1 MSTQVAAL
9 KHKANETIESNPKSR
24 EKEKWATTIRKVILD
39 QAKHGLE
46 KVNGSETDQ
55 RDILGEGI
63 TRLINKS
70 PAFSRPQHDTC
81 DTEKPF
87 QPLFCSENIQRMKQ
101 VLNAPL
107 TTRQIR
113 LALMKYGNQFYAWTV
128 RDCQSWGIGLRILGS
143 VLLCA
148 VSTNV
153 FIMQFTI
160 VWTTQVAW
168 CSAAALVSILI
179 DADDLKM
186 IVPED
191 LFYYWQET
199 LEWFAWIDASLARG
213 RQVAGREWN
222 QSAYSFSG
230 LRAESQNQSLYNCPP
245 PKLETPEAWSRDSI
259 DHVASINF
267 CYRMLQNDQI
277 GQQARKKRR
286 VLNKAAR
293 DYGKRDYF
301 IESKSRSLI
310 ELGDTLINDTPEND
324 VFNDLVTCDTN
335 ISVDDVVD
343 NKGDT
348 KPDDELSK
356 SSESSLDWNSFLQR
370 DFDFGDDEVS
380 RSAYLDDDETLGISF
395 GKVTSLTKAASLKSD
410 VDNDLKWVDVGT
422 RIGLRLLNSEH
433 VQRAVASQDTAERI
447 MMITRNV
454 KKYGTPRED
463 DEEQKYF
470 NEDTI
475 IVPPSKQLELP
486 HLTNVLTP
494 VYMSIAE
501 ETTQARKKMPLPKP
515 MHAMWTSAA
524 SVAQSPCR
532 SVSNM
537 NCDAAVSDFIIG
549 DYHSP
554 QVMRFPS
561 KHNDNT
567 SPPHSPDTA
576 TKKSKSSL
584 KSGKILNKM
593 VHHFSAKEGSVD
605 TSENLLLLAD
615 GDHVL
620 DSSGYRLEC
629 TAPGHEPIA
638 VEVIQSKEG
647 IVIDS
652 IHGSI
657 FDKLPARWGNKAEPE
672 GFDSVNAVPSLC
684 KHNEKRPLT
693 SSDTSILPVTTTL
706 SNPINQRPVLQAGV
720 KIVLPIFPI
729 HPGVKICNVST
740 SSFQM
745 ATVVSCKRINVSS
758 NVTALQ
764 SSRRHTNCLSVTA
777 ILDKCFLR
785 DGKFTEMTFRIMDDW
800 MVQYVPRHSKF
811 PIGACVA
818 TTFGVGILVGWRV
831 EDDCHI
837 VRSLWHRRGAGSADA
852 YLNRH
857 ALHGVV
863 EAAVGFGVQT
873 TLGKGDVLGYI
884 RAGREF
890 KVGRYFV
897 HIKEVG
903 RYSGQIVEFNSC
915 DILSCQGPEFI
926 PVIELIREASQ
937 YQIQVDNYEAE
948 CRHQLHEDVSM
959 DESKWKAVSK
969 GFETVWSSFLL
980 ALEEDRDFDEGVN
993 RFFTRVI
1000 EFLDRLDEPE
1010 SSNRNS
1016 TQLPTETTLVVE
1028 PADIAL
1034 VTSMGSDKSTLSTAA
1049 PGIWLLNSLFISRKK
1064 KQIDEPQFGEKA
1076 TAELLKVDLSEAYKK
1091 ANSIIRA
1098 LMKTTSIARASSK
1111 DQPNL
1116 RLGLAIFYEFLLF
1129 LRTVVKVHQ
1138 KNVSPISLA
1147 TWKRIMNEISTT
1159 FGPIKERLEK
1169 VIKGIA
1175 ERMERQGN
1183 KAKIRILRFADI
1195 VLMDEKFLQGLERFE
1210 WDLCI
1215 IRLENALVQSKIVD
1229 EESRIHYRMTL
1240 QYIIRLL
1247 SSSTYHDENAAARNN
1262 QKMVQLAKALKW
1274 IASPRRSVLKF
1285 LQSTYVMELLERV
1298 FVRVFKNEPVASR
1311 MITIHASNIHTLRQL
1326 RMLKDF
1332 TIAGKL
1338 WIPMLDAADEEF
1350 SWAVSTMPDN
1360 VKDVMVPLSKLFSL
1374 CVAQFHRIGSGDLT
1388 ADWLNFLMQDDAVKL
1403 IHELDEKLILDL
1415 ESFCKDIKQFMVVL
1429 PYYPS
1434 LDEDILNLLDEVDL
1448 DEFLRE
1454 ASEAFVDADKLAM
1467 FLREKTTLAIERFL
1481 DYLPRMSI
1489 PVERRDLG
1497 DGWVLTCRGE
1507 NGGDLTLSDV
1517 CIKRENLICRVLG
1530 GESIFFP
1537 MFGDASNDST
1547 DNESLASEHF
1557 ALDIPRQVP
1566 STTECT
1572 ILDQIRELLLNA
1584 EMHGCWQSGTGG
1596 VGQQPTDQ
1604 YVATVLQGIPVS
1616 NVLNCGIEL
1625 WRSLEIDDDELLEIT
1640 IRDVSYQIKLQ
1651 YEREQVMALTPVTKP
1666 LHLSSSNKIAGIVKA
1681 PITLQPESP
1690 RHRFNPRV
1698 DPTVLSLEM
1707 NKLTLNLEKFHFRF
1721 EKDERQTIF
1730 DPIFEGYG
1738 SLCVQNVSILL
1749 RVECKKG
1756 RIMKM
1761 GTYVAVPVLQLHEF
1775 RIRLEKVKFSVKD
1788 TGVDWFL
1795 NRAVKQFEEKLTE
1808 IVEANLKEQVQLHIQ
1823 VALENLNSH
1832 FSLNPDLLLGILGIS
1847 IDDLEEG
1854 DIIWV

>member
-1 MSTQVAAL
+1 M
-9 KHKANETIESNPKSR
+9 
-24 EKEKWATTIRKVILD
+24 
-39 QAKHGLE
+39 
-46 KVNGSETDQ
+46 
-55 RDILGEGI
+55 
-63 TRLINKS
+63 
-70 PAFSRPQHDTC
+70 
-81 DTEKPF
+81 
-87 QPLFCSENIQRMKQ
+87 EN
-101 VLNAPL
+101 
-107 TTRQIR
+107 
-113 LALMKYGNQFYAWTV
+113 
-128 RDCQSWGIGLRILGS
+128 
-143 VLLCA
+143 
-148 VSTNV
+148 
-153 FIMQFTI
+153 
-160 VWTTQVAW
+160 
-168 CSAAALVSILI
+168 
-179 DADDLKM
+179 
-186 IVPED
+186 
-191 LFYYWQET
+191 
-199 LEWFAWIDASLARG
+199 
-213 RQVAGREWN
+213 
-222 QSAYSFSG
+222 
-230 LRAESQNQSLYNCPP
+230 
-245 PKLETPEAWSRDSI
+245 PEAWSRDSI

-277 GQQARKKRR
+277 GQQARKKSR

-293 DYGKRDYF
+293 DYGKRDF
-301 IESKSRSLI
+301 LIESKSRSLI
-310 ELGDTLINDTPEND
+310 ELGDILINDTPEND

-335 ISVDDVVD
+335 ISVDKVVD
-343 NKGDT
+343 NKVGT
-348 KPDDELSK
+348 KPDDELSRG
-356 SSESSLDWNSFLQR
+356 SESSSDMNSFLQS
-370 DFDFGDDEVS
+370 DYDSGDDNTS
-380 RSAYLDDDETLGISF
+380 RSAYLGNDVTLGSTIR
-395 GKVTSLTKAASLKSD
+395 KVTSLTKAASLQSD
-410 VDNDLKWVDVGT
+410 VENDLKWVDVGT

-454 KKYGTPRED
+454 KKFGTPRED
-463 DEEQKYF
+463 EEDLNYIDE
-470 NEDTI
+470 DAI
-475 IVPPSKQLELP
+475 IAPSSMQLEIP
-486 HLTNVLTP
+486 HLTKVLTP
-494 VYMSIAE
+494 VYMPTAQ
-501 ETTQARKKMPLPKP
+501 ETTQAKKKMPIPKP
-515 MHAMWTSAA
+515 VHAMWTSAA

-532 SVSNM
+532 SVLNL
-537 NCDAAVSDFIIG
+537 NCNVADSELIIG
-549 DYHSP
+549 DCGSR
-554 QVMRFPS
+554 QVVRFPGIL
-561 KHNDNT
+561 NDNT
-567 SPPHSPDTA
+567 FPPHSPDTA
-576 TKKSKSSL
+576 TRKSKSSF
-584 KSGKILNKM
+584 KSGKMPSENF
-593 VHHFSAKEGSVD
+593 HHFLAKKESLD
-605 TSENLLLLAD
+605 ASDHLLLIAERD
-615 GDHVL
+615 NVL
-620 DSSGYRLEC
+620 VSSGNRLEC
-629 TAPGHEPIA
+629 KAPGHEPFA
-638 VEVIQSKEG
+638 VEIIQSNEG
-647 IVIDS
+647 IIIDA

-657 FDKLPARWGNKAEPE
+657 FDDLPARLGNNAEPE
-672 GFDSVNAVPSLC
+672 GFNSVNVLPSHC
-684 KHNEKRPLT
+684 KPNEGRPPMLAGT
-693 SSDTSILPVTTTL
+693 SMPPFSIFL
-706 SNPINQRPVLQAGV
+706 SKPTNQRPILQAGV

-729 HPGVKICNVST
+729 HPGVKAGNVST

-745 ATVVSCKRINVSS
+745 ATVVSCKRINVTSS
-758 NVTALQ
+758 VDVWQ
-764 SSRRHTNCLSVTA
+764 SSCRYTNCLSVTA

-785 DGKFTEMTFRIMDDW
+785 DGKFTEMTVRIMDAW
-800 MVQYVPRHSKF
+800 VVQYVPRHSKY

-837 VRSLWHRRGAGSADA
+837 VRSLWHRRGPGSADA

-873 TLGKGDVLGYI
+873 TLGKGEVLGYVE
-884 RAGREF
+884 AGRDF

-948 CRHQLHEDVSM
+948 CRHQLHEDGSI

-993 RFFTRVI
+993 LFFTRVI
-1000 EFLDRLDEPE
+1000 EFLDRLDKPE
-1010 SSNRNS
+1010 SSNQKS
-1016 TQLPTETTLVVE
+1016 TQVLKETILVAE

-1034 VTSMGSDKSTLSTAA
+1034 VASVGSDKSTLSTSA
-1049 PGIWLLNSLFISRKK
+1049 PGIWLLNSLFISKKK
-1064 KQIDEPQFGEKA
+1064 KQKDEPLYGEKS
-1076 TAELLKVDLSEAYKK
+1076 TAEVLKVDLSKAYKK

-1147 TWKRIMNEISTT
+1147 TWKRIMKEISTT

-1195 VLMDEKFLQGLERFE
+1195 LLMDEKFLLGLERFE

-1215 IRLENALVQSKIVD
+1215 HRLENALVQSKIVD

-1247 SSSTYHDENAAARNN
+1247 SSSSNQDENAAARNN
-1262 QKMVQLAKALKW
+1262 QKMVQLAKVLKW

-1298 FVRVFKNEPVASR
+1298 FVRVFKDEPVASR

-1415 ESFCKDIKQFMVVL
+1415 ESFCKDIKQVMVVL

-1434 LDEDILNLLDEVDL
+1434 LDDDILNLLDEVDI

-1454 ASEAFVDADKLAM
+1454 ASEAFVDTDKLTI

-1481 DYLPRMSI
+1481 DYLPKMSI

-1507 NGGDLTLSDV
+1507 DGGDLTLSDV
-1517 CIKRENLICRVLG
+1517 RIKRENLICRVLG

-1537 MFGDASNDST
+1537 MFGDSSSDSN
-1547 DNESLASEHF
+1547 DNESSASEQIVR
-1557 ALDIPRQVP
+1557 DIPLQVP
-1566 STTECT
+1566 SRTEYT

-1584 EMHGCWQSGTGG
+1584 EMHGCWQSGIGG
-1596 VGQQPTDQ
+1596 VGQQPTDR

-1651 YEREQVMALTPVTKP
+1651 YEREQVMALDPVTNP
-1666 LHLSSSNKIAGIVKA
+1666 LHLSSSGKTAGVVKA
-1681 PITLQPESP
+1681 PINILPESP
-1690 RHRFNPRV
+1690 RHRFNPRI
-1698 DPTVLSLEM
+1698 DPTVLFLEM

-1730 DPIFEGYG
+1730 DPIFEGCG

-1756 RIMKM
+1756 RIMKL
-1761 GTYVAVPVLQLHEF
+1761 GTYVAVPVLQLHELE
-1775 RIRLEKVKFSVKD
+1775 IRLEKVKFTVKD

-1795 NRAVKQFEEKLTE
+1795 NRAVKQFEEKLTD
-1808 IVEANLKEQVQLHIQ
+1808 IVEANLKEQVQLHTQ